1 LALEGLAKPG
11 IAESDRKLA
20 ITPYT
25 QGPLSS
31 TLNPDLEEE
40 EDEDE
45 ESTENNQKS
54 QLTFTSGVEYWP
66 DESAS
71 VSEELSGGQDPFK

>member
-1 LALEGLAKPG
+1 LGLEGISKSG
-11 IAESDRKLA
+11 IADTDRKLA

-40 EDEDE
+40 EDEDDE
-45 ESTENNQKS
+45 GTENDQKS

-66 DESAS
+66 DE
-71 VSEELSGGQDPFK
+71 P

>member
-1 LALEGLAKPG
+1 MGLEGISKSG
-11 IAESDRKLA
+11 IADTDRKLA

-40 EDEDE
+40 EDEDDE
-45 ESTENNQKS
+45 GTENDQKS
-54 QLTFTSGVEYWP
+54 PLTFTSGVEYWP
-66 DESAS
+66 DE
-71 VSEELSGGQDPFK
+71 P

>member
-1 LALEGLAKPG
+1 MALEGLAKPG
-11 IAESDRKLA
+11 IADTDRKLA
-20 ITPYT
+20 ITPFT
-25 QGPLSS
+25 QGALSS

-71 VSEELSGGQDPFK
+71 VSESLSGSQAPFK

>member
-1 LALEGLAKPG
+1 MGLEGIAKPG
-11 IAESDRKLA
+11 IADTDRKLS

-25 QGPLSS
+25 QGPMSS

-40 EDEDE
+40 EEDEDDE
-45 ESTENNQKS
+45 GTENDQKS

-66 DESAS
+66 DEPES
-71 VSEELSGGQDPFK
+71 VSGRQEPLK

>member
-1 LALEGLAKPG
+1 MGLEGIAKPG
-11 IAESDRKLA
+11 IADTDRKLA
-20 ITPYT
+20 ITTYT
-25 QGPLSS
+25 QGPMSS

-45 ESTENNQKS
+45 DDEGSENDQKS

-66 DESAS
+66 DE
-71 VSEELSGGQDPFK
+71 P

>member
-1 LALEGLAKPG
+1 MALEGLAKPG
-11 IAESDRKLA
+11 IADTDRKLA

-25 QGPLSS
+25 QGALSS

-45 ESTENNQKS
+45 ESTENDHKS

-66 DESAS
+66 DESVS
-71 VSEELSGGQDPFK
+71 VSEEVSGVQASFK

>member
-1 LALEGLAKPG
+1 MADT
-11 IAESDRKLA
+11 DRKLA

-25 QGPLSS
+25 QGPMSS

-40 EDEDE
+40 EDEDDE
-45 ESTENNQKS
+45 GTENDQKS

-66 DESAS
+66 DEPES
-71 VSEELSGGQDPFK
+71 VSSGHSPFK